1 MEFRNENLSHRN
13 FVYPYQQSIRRI
25 SNSNSSTL
33 LRIGKI
39 NIDNADDEINKNN
52 NYKNKDI
59 YNSFH
64 SSNEENDNKK
74 QRENYSELY
83 ERLRNEN
90 VDFIKTLLRLKQKMN
105 NNNYNDYSNKNI
117 INTNN
122 NYNNDKKYNN
132 LKSDGHYYNQIFFSQ
147 EKNKTKN
154 LKSRNKIKFNENL
167 PLEVS
172 PFQNRN
178 IEKQFKK
185 INSVKKVSFTE
196 NKGKKNYNSKISQDY
211 STKYSSQEKKS
222 RNIFTPKNLSK
233 QKKTNEYPNKIEI
246 KELNKLTTNRNKKE
260 KKKNSLSSQNIIR
273 IIDDSNNNNNNNN
286 NINNNNNNNNN
297 NNKNNKNNVPIA
309 VINLFD
315 DSIKKENEEE
325 NKKLN
330 TNKFRF
336 HKRSKTNY

>member
-1 MEFRNENLSHRN
+1 MELRNENLTHRN
-13 FVYPYQQSIRRI
+13 FIYPNQQSIRRI

-39 NIDNADDEINKNN
+39 NIDNADDEINKFN

-105 NNNYNDYSNKNI
+105 NNNYND
-117 INTNN
+117 N
-122 NYNNDKKYNN
+122 NYNTFKSNDI
-132 LKSDGHYYNQIFFSQ
+132 YYNKIFFSQ
-147 EKNKTKN
+147 EKNKSKN
-154 LKSRNKIKFNENL
+154 VKSRNKIKFNENF
-167 PLEVS
+167 PLEIS

-178 IEKQFKK
+178 IQKKFKK
-185 INSVKKVSFTE
+185 MNSVKKVSFTE
-196 NKGKKNYNSKISQDY
+196 NKGKKNTNSKILQDY

-222 RNIFTPKNLSK
+222 RHIFSPKTLSK
-233 QKKTNEYPNKIEI
+233 QKKNNEYPNKNEI
-246 KELNKLTTNRNKKE
+246 KKLNQLIINKNKKE
-260 KKKNSLSSQNIIR
+260 KKKSSLSSQNIIR
-273 IIDDSNNNNNNNN
+273 IIDDNNKNITKE
-286 NINNNNNNNNN
+286 NINNNNN
-297 NNKNNKNNVPIA
+297 NNVPIA

-315 DSIKKENEEE
+315 DSIKKENKEDNKEDSKEE
-325 NKKLN
+325 NQKLCI
-330 TNKFRF
+330 NKFRF
-336 HKRSKTNY
+336 HKRSKTNC